1 MKAIELS
8 LSPKY
13 VTNWGLIESVREI
26 LQNAIDCETDG
37 NKVDVTYNNEIL
49 SISTYG
55 SSLDRK
61 TLLLGESG
69 KNDSRYIGKYGEGY
83 KLALLVLNRIGKKTI
98 VFTKNEMWTT
108 EFKKSKVFEEESMFI
123 NIEEYNI
130 SSNEEYVKFEIHNI
144 TQSDMFKLRDNF
156 IVLDR
161 YLGRSIGATRES
173 EYGEVLLNKE
183 YSGKFYVNGLFVQN
197 DTEFTYGY
205 NFKSEYVNLDRDRKA
220 INYYELK
227 ELTARTLTSS
237 GDVSLLEDGLRRKIV
252 DLDDEEEVL
261 NNLTYEQSIN
271 FKKFYYDKYN
281 LDSDTYV
288 GTDKMIEISG
298 KEKVKSD
305 NKIITKIL
313 FKADDKED
321 EYYKTQSK
329 IKNKNDYESAVI
341 AFNDSGYKKAYI
353 LYKKIEKKLNKK
365 EKEEMLSILK
375 NHINK
380 PYGFDLIEKD
390 IDSLCE
396 YE

>member
-156 IVLDR
+156 IALDR

-321 EYYKTQSK
+321 EYYETQSK
-329 IKNKNDYESAVI
+329 IKNKNDYESAII